1 MSMDLPKD
9 GSNHMYAEVENIRIT
24 YIPASD
30 RATDKD
36 WSNSDVIRIQ
46 SYKSANDKSLNMGAE
61 LPIRSTKVFFKFITA
76 IRRVYFEGRKRD
88 ETEIIREI
96 PDAQVKDAADQFEEA
111 RKLLKKQQPGTGI
124 LLPEINCAA
133 MAIELYLKSLA
144 AERVYTGADQDGISK
159 ITAKPLLHGHK
170 LVNLFKKIDVD
181 IRNKIEKLFR
191 ERNHKI
197 EISFLKKLKE
207 CEGVLEASRYPF
219 DKNVRKISEVN
230 NNVLHGCSELLSFY
244 VNSLMKEKNMNIT
257 QR

>member
-1 MSMDLPKD
+1 MSMELQKD

-36 WSNSDVIRIQ
+36 WANSDVIRIQ
-46 SYKSANDKSLNMGAE
+46 SYKSANDRSLNMGAE
-61 LPIRSTKVFFKFITA
+61 LPIRSTKVFSKFIAA
-76 IRRVYFEGRKRD
+76 IRRVYFEGREKD
-88 ETEIIREI
+88 ETEIIQEI

-111 RKLLKKQQPGTGI
+111 RKLLKKQQPGTGM

-144 AERVYTGADQDGISK
+144 AERVYSEADEDGIAE
-159 ITAKPLLHGHK
+159 ITAKPLLHGHNLVK
-170 LVNLFKKIDVD
+170 LFEKIDVD
-181 IRNKIEKLFR
+181 IRNKIEKLFS
-191 ERNHKI
+191 EQNPKI
-197 EISFLKKLKE
+197 GISFLEKLRE

-230 NNVLHGCSELLSFY
+230 NSVLHGCSELLSFY
-244 VNSLMKEKNMNIT
+244 VKSLMKEKNMDIT
-257 QR
+257 RK